1 MELNTQTKI
10 AVIMGG
16 PGSERLISLASG
28 KAVAEAL
35 RSRGCQVTEVDVP
48 GTELTLPE
56 GTELVYNL
64 IHGTYGE
71 DGGVQKQLEALGVP
85 YTGAGV
91 ETSRVCF
98 DKVLSKEVF
107 VKAGVPT
114 PRAEAFATG
123 EEVKTTIPLPFVVK
137 PPREGSSVGIHIVR
151 EPEEIAPALED
162 AAKYDDH
169 VLIEQFI
176 KGKELTV
183 SILNDKALP
192 VIHICPRTGFYDL
205 ANKYPWLSK
214 TGKTDYICPADITG
228 EETKKVQAA
237 ALAAHKAA
245 GVEVYSRVDVL
256 LGEDGEPYVLE
267 INTIPGMTSSS
278 LVPKAAAAVGMDFS
292 ELCLEIGKLSLKID
306 R

>member
-35 RSRGCQVTEVDVP
+35 RSRGYQVAEVDVP
-48 GTELTLPE
+48 GKELVLPE

-71 DGGVQKQLEALGVP
+71 DGEVQQQLEALGVP

-91 ETSRVCF
+91 ETSRICF
-98 DKVLSKEVF
+98 DKALSKEVF
-107 VKAGVPT
+107 LKAGVPT
-114 PRAEAFATG
+114 PPAERFDAKG
-123 EEVKTTIPLPFVVK
+123 EIKPTLSLPFVVK

-151 EPEEIAPALED
+151 EQSEVAPALED

-169 VLIEQFI
+169 ILIEKFV

-183 SILNDKALP
+183 SILNDQALP

-214 TGKTDYICPADITG
+214 TGKTDYICPADITE

-237 ALAAHKAA
+237 ALAAHKAV

-278 LVPKAAAAVGMDFS
+278 LVPKAALAVGVEFPD
-292 ELCLEIGKLSLKID
+292 LCVEIGKLSLKVSS
-306 R
+306 

>member
-114 PRAEAFATG
+114 PRAEAFASG
-123 EEVKTTIPLPFVVK
+123 EEVKPTIPLPFVVK

-162 AAKYDDH
+162 VAKYDDH

-183 SILNDKALP
+183 SILNDQALP

-214 TGKTDYICPADITG
+214 TGKTDYICPADITD

-278 LVPKAAAAVGMDFS
+278 LVPKAAAAVGMDFP